1 MADTLH
7 AGVACA
13 HLLIHAHDGVH
24 AGLDR
29 FNWMPSRLRA
39 LAPAPWRRAAT
50 TRTGVRVEDLQ
61 GREYFAAEDARLIGD
76 PPADGYIVRSPEW
89 IRAGLGEARRSARL
103 IDLPLPA
110 GTYHVT
116 LNQGGLQ
123 RRYTV
128 ALEHGARFDLHL
140 PVVTNRS

>member
-1 MADTLH
+1 MANGPPTLP
-7 AGVACA
+7 A
-13 HLLIHAHDGVH
+13 HLLIHAHEGVP
-24 AGLDR
+24 AGPDR
-29 FNWMPSRLRA
+29 FAWMPSRLRA
-39 LAPAPWRRAAT
+39 LAPDPRRRAAA

-61 GREYFAAEDARLIGD
+61 GREYFAAEDAH
-76 PPADGYIVRSPEW
+76 S
-89 IRAGLGEARRSARL
+89 L

-116 LNQGGLQ
+116 LRLGELQ

-140 PVVTNRS
+140 PVATNRS

>member
-1 MADTLH
+1 MADEPPTSP
-7 AGVACA
+7 A
-13 HLLIHAHDGVH
+13 HLLIHAHEGVR
-24 AGLDR
+24 AGPGR
-29 FNWMPSRLRA
+29 FAWMSSRLRA
-39 LAPAPWRRAAT
+39 LAPDHRRSAAAA
-50 TRTGVRVEDLQ
+50 RTGVRVEDLQ
-61 GREYFAAEDARLIGD
+61 GREYFAAEDAR
-76 PPADGYIVRSPEW
+76 S
-89 IRAGLGEARRSARL
+89 L

-116 LNQGGLQ
+116 LRLGELQ